1 MNHQVQD
8 ALYEALFFTRADGS
22 CEGREFFKSVHARFG
37 RAMLDQRET
46 RRAIKDR
53 QAGRRTREAL
63 VAEEAITLGQAQ
75 RPAAAAAATAA
86 SSFSVH
92 SWSGGVTSAQQ
103 QQQQQQQQRSEG
115 ERAAAE
121 VARIVAARAEHVE
134 DAALVHSEHRS
145 IRIDLM
151 MAFMQLCCEGHCA
164 SMQLAMHSQTAQ
176 GNQVSRSI
184 VEAVSALF
192 IEIGRKEKRVAAM
205 SAREYQY
212 LAGAIDFMVEC
223 VQGPCFQ
230 NQEVLASPELV
241 DACRKVLT
249 DLY

>member
-1 MNHQVQD
+1 VQD

-53 QAGRRTREAL
+53 QAERRTRAAL

-86 SSFSVH
+86 SSSSVP

-103 QQQQQQQQRSEG
+103 QQQRSAE
-115 ERAAAE
+115 ERAAAK
-121 VARIVAARAEHVE
+121 VARIAAARAEHAE
-134 DAALVHSEHRS
+134 DAQSVHSEHRS

-184 VEAVSALF
+184 VEAVAALF
-192 IEIGRKEKRVAAM
+192 VEIGRKEKRVAAM

-249 DLY
+249 R

>member
-1 MNHQVQD
+1 MQD

-53 QAGRRTREAL
+53 QAERRTREAL

-86 SSFSVH
+86 SSSSVP

-103 QQQQQQQQRSEG
+103 QQQRSAE
-115 ERAAAE
+115 ERAAAK
-121 VARIVAARAEHVE
+121 VARIAAARAEHAE
-134 DAALVHSEHRS
+134 DAQSVHSEHRS

-184 VEAVSALF
+184 VEAVAALF
-192 IEIGRKEKRVAAM
+192 VEIGRKEKRVAAM

-249 DLY
+249 R